1 MPTAEKEALV
11 QEVTARLQGV
21 KGMYLADFTGLTVE
35 KVSQLR
41 AKCRAAGVEYK
52 VIKNTLLKRAI
63 HAHDIKQ
70 LDEFLEGPTA
80 LAYSTVSEV
89 EPARVLIEFAKVNE
103 KPVVKAAT
111 CSRSTSA
118 ATRTFLICT
127 ARICS
132 RPFLSGRS
140 TST

>member
-11 QEVTARLQGV
+11 QDMTGRLKGV

-35 KVSQLR
+35 KASLLR
-41 AKCRAAGVEYK
+41 AKCREAGVEYK

-80 LAYSTVSEV
+80 LAFSTV
-89 EPARVLIEFAKVNE
+89 
-103 KPVVKAAT
+103 KPVKSARYMPFT
-111 CSRSTSA
+111 PLRRSDTSW
-118 ATRTFLICT
+118 TRASFSAVGIVFSSPR
-127 ARICS
+127 A
-132 RPFLSGRS
+132 
-140 TST
+140 